1 MADETVTFI
10 RGADGKLYALNEEQL
25 AQFEV
30 TDATTKK
37 NVDDILDKAK
47 EDFKAA
53 KLSDNVVKQIQQAQG
68 CVKTIAQSPEI
79 HTNTKK

>member
-1 MADETVTFI
+1 MADEKITFI
-10 RGADGKLYALNEEQL
+10 RGADGTLYALSDDQL
-25 AQFEV
+25 AQFKVADEN
-30 TDATTKK
+30 KK
-37 NVDDILDKAK
+37 KVDDILNKAK

-68 CVKTIAQSPEI
+68 CVKTIAESPEI